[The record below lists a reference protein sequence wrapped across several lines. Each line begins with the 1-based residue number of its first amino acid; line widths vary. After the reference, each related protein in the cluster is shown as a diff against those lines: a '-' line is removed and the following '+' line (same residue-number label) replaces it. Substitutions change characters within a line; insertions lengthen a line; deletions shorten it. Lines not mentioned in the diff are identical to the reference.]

1 MYPMNRKTSRET
13 GKDQAFKALMRD
25 KNVLV
30 MFVGD
35 LLEEFK
41 GMTREEVMRYLPL
54 NGDGKTVEGC
64 ATELVSEED
73 GAVFLDTL
81 FRIGSPSGDLGIIM
95 AVEGQGSGMDSAS
108 LANREQYY
116 ISRIVSDQSKDYP
129 NMAALYRELKRTVVI
144 WVRLHP
150 GRERNT
156 VVRHRFY
163 STYVGQE
170 DAPVLSKLDRME
182 VIEVNVGCHGDE
194 AAMDLMD
201 MVNSLFDRQMGYEEK
216 RRELESKYNIV
227 LSKSMYA
234 EVAKMG
240 AFSEEFEIVR
250 LDAFEEGMAKGEAK
264 GMAKGEA
271 KGMAKGEAK
280 GKAEHHDEVVNQFA
294 DALEEYCLKNGTSP
308 EDSVETVV
316 AIPEYREPVLEEV
329 RKRSGR

>member
-1 MYPMNRKTSRET
+1 MSPMSRNTSAGTE
-13 GKDQAFKALMRD
+13 KDQTFKMLMSD

-35 LLEEFK
+35 LLEEFE
-41 GMTREEVMRYLPL
+41 GMTKEEIMKYLPV
-54 NGDGKTVEGC
+54 NGDGRTVEGC
-64 ATELVSEED
+64 ATELVSNED
-73 GAVFLDTL
+73 GPVFLDTL

-129 NMAALYRELKRTVVI
+129 NRAALYRGLKRTVVI

-216 RRELESKYNIV
+216 KRELKKKFNIE
-227 LSKSMYA
+227 LSESMYA

-250 LDAFEEGMAKGEAK
+250 LDAFEEGMAKGE
-264 GMAKGEA
+264 AKGEA

-316 AIPEYREPVLEEV
+316 AIPKYREPVLKAI
-329 RKRSGR
+329 RDRSEQ